1 MASAQVVDNPTM
13 VGSSIMRTT
22 KISIT
27 IDTDLL
33 EQVRSYA
40 GRNLSRYINSA
51 LRERV
56 RQEERNVALR
66 ELVDEY
72 ERTQGPIPAEMLA
85 EADAMF
91 EAAEAAWR
99 DA

>member
-1 MASAQVVDNPTM
+1 MASAQTVDDPTM
-13 VGSSIMRTT
+13 VGSQIMRTT

-33 EQVRSYA
+33 EEIRAYA

-51 LRERV
+51 LREQV
-56 RQEERNVALR
+56 HQEERNARLR
-66 ELVDEY
+66 ELVEEDEAT
-72 ERTQGPIPAEMLA
+72 RGPIPAELLA

-91 EAAEAAWR
+91 DAAEAAWR
-99 DA
+99 DD

>member
-1 MASAQVVDNPTM
+1 
-13 VGSSIMRTT
+13 MRTT

-33 EQVRSYA
+33 DEIRTYA
-40 GRNLSRYINSA
+40 GGNLSRYINSV
-51 LRERV
+51 LREQV
-56 RQEERNVALR
+56 RNARLR

-72 ERTQGPIPAEMLA
+72 EATHGPIPAELLA
-85 EADAMF
+85 QADAVLD
-91 EAAEAAWR
+91 AAEAAWR

>member
-1 MASAQVVDNPTM
+1 MASAQVVENPTV

-66 ELVDEY
+66 ELVAEDEAM
-72 ERTQGPIPAEMLA
+72 RGPIPPELLA

>member
-1 MASAQVVDNPTM
+1 MASAQAVDDPTV
-13 VGSSIMRTT
+13 VGSHIMRTT

-33 EQVRSYA
+33 DEIRSYA
-40 GRNLSRYINSA
+40 AGNLSRYINSV
-51 LRERV
+51 LREQV
-56 RQEERNVALR
+56 RNARLR
-66 ELVDEY
+66 ELVGEY
-72 ERTQGPIPAEMLA
+72 EATHGPIPAELLAQA
-85 EADAMF
+85 EAEF

>member
-1 MASAQVVDNPTM
+1 MASTPAVDDPTM
-13 VGSSIMRTT
+13 VGSQIMRTT

-33 EQVRSYA
+33 EEIRTYA

-51 LRERV
+51 LREQV
-56 RQEERNVALR
+56 RQEERNARLR
-66 ELVDEY
+66 ELVEEDEAT
-72 ERTQGPIPAEMLA
+72 RGPIPAELLT

-91 EAAEAAWR
+91 DAAEAAWR

>member
-1 MASAQVVDNPTM
+1 
-13 VGSSIMRTT
+13 MRTT

-33 EQVRSYA
+33 QEVRAYA

-66 ELVDEY
+66 ELVAEDEAT
-72 ERTQGPIPAEMLA
+72 RGPIPAKYLA

-91 EAAEAAWR
+91 EAAEEAWR

>member
-1 MASAQVVDNPTM
+1 MASSQAVDDPTV
-13 VGSSIMRTT
+13 VGSQIMRTT

-33 EQVRSYA
+33 EEIRAYA

-51 LRERV
+51 LREQV
-56 RQEERNVALR
+56 RQEERNARLR
-66 ELVDEY
+66 ELVEEY
-72 ERTQGPIPAEMLA
+72 EAAHGPIPAELLA

-91 EAAEAAWR
+91 DAAEAAWR

>member
-1 MASAQVVDNPTM
+1 MASAPVIDDPTV

-56 RQEERNVALR
+56 RQEERNAALR

-72 ERTQGPIPAEMLA
+72 ERTHGPIPAELLA
-85 EADAMF
+85 QARAEF